1 MLECLVNLQG
11 GNGSRKAKPCRFR
24 FSKKM
29 ADSLDNIPTEEQP
42 SVVRLSEIRKTI
54 AYRFTEP
61 VVRLLARTAITPS
74 TITWFGFLLALGAAA
89 LIITG
94 HPFAAG
100 LMVLIAGFF
109 DILDGALARYT
120 NRATRFGAILDSTV
134 DRLSEA
140 VVLLG
145 ILVLFAREQLIAQTL
160 LVGVA
165 LLGSL
170 LVSYI
175 RARAEALGLECQ
187 VGVFT
192 RAERVIVLA
201 LGLLLNQIAYALVI
215 ALGIVAVFS
224 FITVIQRLLYVW
236 QQTKIK

>member
-1 MLECLVNLQG
+1 MG
-11 GNGSRKAKPCRFR
+11 
-24 FSKKM
+24 
-29 ADSLDNIPTEEQP
+29 DSLANMATEKPP
-42 SVVRLSEIRKTI
+42 SVVRLHQIRKTI

-61 VVRLLARTAITPS
+61 VARLLSKTAITPT
-74 TITWFGFLLALGAAA
+74 TITWFGFLLSLGAAA
-89 LIITG
+89 LIITE
-94 HPFAAG
+94 HLFAAG
-100 LMVLIAGFF
+100 LVVLVAGFF
-109 DILDGALARYT
+109 DMLDGALARYT
-120 NRATRFGAILDSTV
+120 NRATRFGAILDSTL

-140 VVLLG
+140 VVLLA
-145 ILVLFAREQLIAQTL
+145 ILVLYAREQLIAQTL

-187 VGVFT
+187 AGLFT

-215 ALGIVAVFS
+215 ALGIIAIFS
-224 FITVIQRLLYVW
+224 FITVVQRLLYVW
-236 QQTKIK
+236 RQTKIK